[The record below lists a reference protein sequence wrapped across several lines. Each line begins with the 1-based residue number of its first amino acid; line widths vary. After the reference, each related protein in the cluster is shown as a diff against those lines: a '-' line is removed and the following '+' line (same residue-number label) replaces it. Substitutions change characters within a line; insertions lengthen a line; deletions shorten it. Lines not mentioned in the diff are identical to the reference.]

1 MPTMSRIED
10 KFPEV
15 INGRWSPKNCTAR
28 HRVAI
33 IIPYRFRDI
42 FLINKQWTFVFF
54 CSLHNTNLKLRF
66 FCRDREEH
74 LRIFLNHIHAF
85 LQKQLVDYGIY
96 IVEQVHYHCYYKNI
110 KTSCTFALY
119 PATQNNLNANEN
131 CSDLYFYIHL
141 EKEAFPEALNANSRL
156 TSVADLRR
164 TISNVITIQNI

>member
-141 EKEAFPEALNANSRL
+141 EKEAFPEALMRI
-156 TSVADLRR
+156 ADLLQWR
-164 TISNVITIQNI
+164 IYEEQF